1 MDETCPVD
9 PARPDAEPE
18 PSEPRAR
25 AAIAGH
31 TGEEEVARQ
40 LLHDP
45 DPDVRATAL
54 GALCRMGRAT
64 GDDVSTALGDA
75 EPAVRRRAVALAL
88 PFSTVP
94 LLALLNDPDPTVAE
108 QAAWALGER
117 DPAEAGCVAALAAAA
132 RDHADPLVREAA
144 VAALGSLGDPAG
156 QAAVVAATTDRPA
169 VRRRAVLALAAF
181 DGPDVEDALQ
191 RALQDRDWQTR
202 QSAETILGAR

>member
-1 MDETCPVD
+1 MD
-9 PARPDAEPE
+9 PARADATPE
-18 PSEPRAR
+18 PIGPRGR

-31 TGEEEVARQ
+31 TGEEAVARP
-40 LLHDP
+40 LLLDP

-54 GALCRMGRAT
+54 AALCRMGRAT
-64 GDDVSTALGDA
+64 GDEVSTALGDA
-75 EPAVRRRAVALAL
+75 DAVVRRRAVVLAL
-88 PFSTVP
+88 PFPGVP
-94 LLALLNDPDPTVAE
+94 LLPVLADPDVTVAE

-117 DPAEAGCVAALAAAA
+117 EPAEAGSVAALAAAA

-144 VAALGSLGDPAG
+144 VAALGSLGHPAG